1 MRWIFVTFLTLAFLG
16 AAGLSVYLYLENQ
29 ELKKD
34 PQLMAQKEVEELV
47 LEVGQFLV
55 LPADETPTIA
65 TVTDP
70 AKLQEQS
77 FFMNAEVGDKVLLY
91 TNAKKAILYR
101 PSTQKIIEVAPIN
114 LGDDTQTFI
123 PEDTTPPPE
132 DVPAE

>member
-1 MRWIFVTFLTLAFLG
+1 MRWIAVAFLVLAFLG
-16 AAGLSVYLYLENQ
+16 SAGLSVYLYLENR
-29 ELKKD
+29 ELKQD
-34 PQLMAQKEVEELV
+34 PQLMAQQEVEALV

-55 LPADETPTIA
+55 LPTDETPTIA

-70 AKLQEQS
+70 AKLREQS

-114 LGDDTQTFI
+114 LGTEGETFI
-123 PEDTTPPPE
+123 PEDTVP
-132 DVPAE
+132 PAEDTPTE